1 MVPATRAE
9 TELNTNRNQP
19 ERETVLVRVGQITGA
34 HGLAGGLRIRL
45 DDGDSETLARVPRV
59 FLRQSGPEREYKLLS
74 VNRVNRTA
82 SRIVLQD
89 LEGRD
94 AAEAMRGATVLV
106 AASDLP
112 AARPGEFYYFQAV
125 GCEVLTTTGQHVG
138 VIEEVF
144 STGANE
150 VLVVRGNGIEVLV
163 PAIEDVV
170 RVMDLEARQITI
182 EAVPGLLD

>member
-9 TELNTNRNQP
+9 TELNTKRDQLK
-19 ERETVLVRVGQITGA
+19 RETVLIRVGRITGA
-34 HGLAGGLRIRL
+34 HGLAGALRMRP

-59 FLRQSGPEREYKLLS
+59 FLRQGGAEREYKLLS
-74 VNRVNRTA
+74 VNRVNRSAT
-82 SRIVLQD
+82 RVVLQD
-89 LEGRD
+89 LDGPD
-94 AAEAMRGATVLV
+94 AAEAMRGAIVLV
-106 AASDLP
+106 ATSDLP

-125 GCEVLTTTGQHVG
+125 GCEVVTTAGQRIG

-144 STGANE
+144 STGAND
-150 VLVVRGNGIEVLV
+150 VLVVRGHGSEVLV
-163 PAIEDVV
+163 PAIENVV